1 MENPSKIA
9 ALGNVLS
16 MPQQGAQGHA
26 ALPPPSDPDD
36 VVDRFEALMSQRG
49 DGRTPVGAV
58 AEHSKLV
65 SVVEGLT
72 DDGLTVAEETDAL
85 YENDDGATPD
95 EVVMRMAALSSEMR
109 LVGLQL
115 KAFSEVSKQS
125 REGVQTLIRS

>member
-16 MPQQGAQGHA
+16 MPQQGAHGHA
-26 ALPPPSDPDD
+26 ALSPPSDPDD
-36 VVDRFEALMSQRG
+36 VVDRFEALMGQRG

-58 AEHSKLV
+58 AEHSKLA

-72 DDGLTVAEETDAL
+72 EDGLTVAEETDAL
-85 YENDDGATPD
+85 YEDEGATPD
-95 EVVMRMAALSSEMR
+95 EVVMRMGALSSEMR

-115 KAFSEVSKQS
+115 KAFAEVSKQS